1 MTRKY
6 EEKFIASLREQML
19 GEMKQHKTKFTVF
32 TKNGKVY
39 ELVDDKEEAKSLAM
53 QIGGSFKAPMYYN
66 ESKVVEKVE
75 IEEAAGHY
83 DMLRGMLSTMDKDDP
98 LYAEISKIVDGVKT
112 VASSTVKPNKVKTKQ
127 ADEPTQLKPV
137 ANNGN
142 PLEVGD
148 VLNDYFSYTMTFNN
162 FYQVVSV
169 KGKSITARPIRSDK
183 DGDGWYGQETPIKN
197 AFSSN
202 ETTVFKMRG
211 NFAKKEDVS
220 LKSGR
225 SGRIYY
231 VAPKSDGTYP
241 SSYYNRL
248 D

>member
-19 GEMKQHKTKFTVF
+19 GK
-32 TKNGKVY
+32 
-39 ELVDDKEEAKSLAM
+39 
-53 QIGGSFKAPMYYN
+53 
-66 ESKVVEKVE
+66 SKVVEKVE

-169 KGKSITARPIRSDK
+169 KGKSVTAKPIHSK
-183 DGDGWYGQETPIKN
+183 MDGDGWTGRETPIKD

-202 ETTVFKMRG
+202 ETSVFKMRG

-220 LKSGR
+220 IKSGR
-225 SGRIYY
+225 SGRVYY
-231 VAPKSDGTYP
+231 IAPKPDGTYP